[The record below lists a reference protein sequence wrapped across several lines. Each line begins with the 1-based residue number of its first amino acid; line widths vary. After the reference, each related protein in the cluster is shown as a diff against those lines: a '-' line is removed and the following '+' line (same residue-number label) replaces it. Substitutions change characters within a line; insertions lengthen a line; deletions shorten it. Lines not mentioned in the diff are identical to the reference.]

1 VNTAEAVVAETSMPE
16 ISFSTIER
24 VGASVERL
32 VEGQGVDGV
41 VDATLDERD
50 DLACRQR
57 EAEVSV

>member
-1 VNTAEAVVAETSMPE
+1 MPE